1 MRKHTWVQIPP
12 PPPMDKSHS
21 KYHSTNAF
29 CGSAGPEEMRH
40 FEELVAE
47 LTDKELKFLVTKV
60 GIKFLVDESKLDR
73 EDYEGVISEADR
85 EDFYREYRKIIE
97 SRKKK

>member
-1 MRKHTWVQIPP
+1 
-12 PPPMDKSHS
+12 MDKSHS
-21 KYHSTNAF
+21 KYHSANAF
-29 CGSAGPEEMRH
+29 CGSAGPEEIRH
-40 FEELVAE
+40 LEALVAE

-60 GIKFLVDESKLDR
+60 GIKFLVDEGKLGR